1 MKALSNEWLLVHV
14 AKVTEAEGLTLGCQ
28 NERSAGDH

>member
-14 AKVTEAEGLTLGCQ
+14 AVTEAEGLTLGCQ